1 LYPTL
6 GGRILRG
13 VEVAIVGVGPW
24 GLCVLERLV
33 ARAHLGVRDLTIHV
47 VEPGVPGTGV
57 YSTDLPDYLVLNN
70 PCGQLSAYARP
81 VEGRDPPYGLGL
93 YDWAVST
100 GYRWRDRRCVLDPA
114 GRPID
119 PAEFLPRRLMGE
131 YLAWFFEAVVADAPP
146 GVDVV
151 VHRSA
156 AVDLV
161 AEGGRERVVL
171 ASGGSVLA
179 DHVVLT
185 SGHTPNLAGEG
196 SAGAFVD
203 PYPVSRFETWPGP
216 GETAVVAGMG
226 LVAYDVI
233 AAMTIGRGG
242 VFVGSGRRLGYRRS
256 GTEPQ
261 VALYS
266 RTGVPPLAKPDS
278 VGDPTGAYRPVI
290 ATPERLSRL
299 RPGSIDFRT
308 DVLPLVLAEMQVRY
322 YLVASGDD
330 GVPGRLGEAWS
341 AGRFVEEIAGL
352 ADRHGPYDPAR
363 HFGSGLDRP
372 LLSAKDYESQVYDLV
387 AADLDEAIAGPG
399 RSPVKAALETTRIL
413 RDTLRPVLELG
424 ALSLPSHLD
433 FQQGIRPRIN
443 HLEAGPPLARSQQL
457 LALLDAGVVTLP
469 LGPSP
474 SVDARADGLRFT
486 STALVSPA
494 ELEVAAAVRGYLDM
508 PSLVRTASPLLASL
522 LERGRLQPLRYGDF
536 AAGSVAIDEDFHP
549 IDSSGGPGR
558 SITVL
563 GVLTEGSRYFTH
575 YLPSPKSRLRAVL
588 DAEAV
593 AEEIIGRAPGRG
605 RRSGHRRAPSR
616 PTVGSCRG

>member
-1 LYPTL
+1 M
-6 GGRILRG
+6 
-13 VEVAIVGVGPW
+13 V
-24 GLCVLERLV
+24 
-33 ARAHLGVRDLTIHV
+33 D
-47 VEPGVPGTGV
+47 PGTPGAGV

-70 PCGQLSAYARP
+70 PCGQLSLHARP
-81 VEGRDPPYGLGL
+81 IEGRDPPYGLGL
-93 YDWAVST
+93 YDWARSV
-100 GYRWRDRRCVLDPA
+100 GYRWRDGRCVLDPP

-119 PAEFLPRRLMGE
+119 PADFLPRRLMGE
-131 YLAWFFEAVVADAPP
+131 YLGWFFEAVVADAPL
-146 GVDVV
+146 GVEVV

-156 AVDLV
+156 ALDVV
-161 AEGGRERVVL
+161 AEGARERVVL
-171 ASGGSVLA
+171 DSGSSVLA

-185 SGHTPNLAGEG
+185 SGHTPNRPGAR
-196 SAGAFVD
+196 SAIDAFVD
-203 PYPVSRFETWPGP
+203 PYPASRFETWPGP

-226 LVAYDVI
+226 LVAYDLI

-242 VFVGSGRRLGYRRS
+242 DFVGSGRRLRYRRS

-266 RTGVPPLAKPDS
+266 RTGVPPLAKPAS
-278 VGDPTGAYRPVI
+278 VGDPTGQYRPVI
-290 ATPERLSRL
+290 AIPERLSRL

-322 YLVASGDD
+322 YLVASGDA
-330 GVPGRLGEAWS
+330 GVPGRLGEAWR
-341 AGRFVEEIAGL
+341 AGRFAEETARL
-352 ADRHGPYDPAR
+352 ADSHGPYDPAS

-443 HLEAGPPLARSQQL
+443 HLEAGPPLVRSQQL

-474 SVDARADGLRFT
+474 SVDAAGDGLRLT
-486 STALVSPA
+486 STALVNPA
-494 ELEVAAAVRGYLDM
+494 ELEVAAVVRGHLDM
-508 PSLVRTASPLLASL
+508 PSLVRTGSPLLASL

-549 IDSSGGPGR
+549 IDSSGRPGR
-558 SITVL
+558 RVTVL

-593 AEEIIGRAPGRG
+593 AEEIIG
-605 RRSGHRRAPSR
+605 
-616 PTVGSCRG
+616 